1 VINICIPILCDFLP
15 PTEKINFKLRFCRRL
30 AREGEMEITI
40 RHGFKGQE
48 NVWWGEGRE
57 AAAGKNSCWS
67 SNRAKV
73 AACGRNP
80 GCSQAH
86 NLGTPT
92 ECLTA
97 QQKIVAQRDF
107 VAHHTKCV
115 AQHHFVAQPSFVA

>member
-1 VINICIPILCDFLP
+1 MGLCPPVGWAGIGPGLQNPMGFMVTSRASGCLPDSKSHPKLKKKEVNI
-15 PTEKINFKLRFCRRL
+15 
-30 AREGEMEITI
+30 
-40 RHGFKGQE
+40 
-48 NVWWGEGRE
+48 
-57 AAAGKNSCWS
+57 
-67 SNRAKV
+67 NRAKV

-97 QQKIVAQRDF
+97 QHKIVAQRDF

-115 AQHHFVAQPSFVA
+115 AQYHFVAQPSFVA